1 MRKRAEEGSSKS
13 VGAGICMAAGL
24 ICLVYYLVIVTYAG
38 ITADFA
44 WIWLAFAAFLSI
56 GVFCFAYGK
65 RHPGF
70 FPVWLRWCV
79 LAMVLAGFIVFLL
92 LCKNVVSGMRSSGSA
107 DLDYVVVLGAQV
119 KGEAPSKA
127 LGKRLQKALEYAQA
141 NPDAILIL
149 SGGQGPGEEI
159 TEAECMRRY
168 LTERGI
174 PKERLILEETS
185 TSTKENLELSDAL
198 TGCGKKRTGILSNNF
213 HVYRA
218 VLLAQK
224 LGYEHAEGIAA
235 ASDPLMQVHYV
246 VREAAAL
253 LKEKLMGN
261 I

>member
-1 MRKRAEEGSSKS
+1 
-13 VGAGICMAAGL
+13 
-24 ICLVYYLVIVTYAG
+24 
-38 ITADFA
+38 
-44 WIWLAFAAFLSI
+44 
-56 GVFCFAYGK
+56 
-65 RHPGF
+65 
-70 FPVWLRWCV
+70 
-79 LAMVLAGFIVFLL
+79 
-92 LCKNVVSGMRSSGSA
+92 
-107 DLDYVVVLGAQV
+107 
-119 KGEAPSKA
+119 
-127 LGKRLQKALEYAQA
+127 
-141 NPDAILIL
+141 
-149 SGGQGPGEEI
+149 
-159 TEAECMRRY
+159 MRRY

-185 TSTKENLELSDAL
+185 TSTKENLEFSDAL